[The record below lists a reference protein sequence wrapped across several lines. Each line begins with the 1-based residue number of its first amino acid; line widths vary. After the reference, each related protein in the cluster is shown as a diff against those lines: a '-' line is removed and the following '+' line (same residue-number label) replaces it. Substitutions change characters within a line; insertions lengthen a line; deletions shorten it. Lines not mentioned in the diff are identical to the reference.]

1 MSMTSFA
8 PGQIG
13 VAGHVLVAIGA
24 GFANVNAPR
33 LSELSINITAAIV
46 DGVTGGTSVK
56 TKETQLYSET
66 AGKET
71 LDSRT
76 RTLSAITLFVDG
88 VATQPA
94 LDALLAEDHSV
105 GLFIRPF
112 TASGTELAI
121 GDKGDPY
128 NFKVA
133 RYDRGSANIG
143 DKWTV
148 VIEPIEVV
156 RGTLGVALVA

>member
-1 MSMTSFA
+1 MSITSFA
-8 PGQIG
+8 PGSVG

-24 GFANVNAPR
+24 GFANVNAPK
-33 LSELSINITAAIV
+33 LSELSLNITASIV
-46 DGVTGGTSVK
+46 NGVSGGTTVK

-71 LDSRT
+71 LDTRT
-76 RTLSAITLFVDG
+76 RTLGTITMYVDG
-88 VATQPA
+88 TTSQTA
-94 LDALLAEDHSV
+94 LDALIGEDKLV
-105 GLFIRPF
+105 GMFVRPF
-112 TASGTELAI
+112 TASGTALAV

-143 DKWTV
+143 DKWTIE
-148 VIEPIEVV
+148 IEPIEVV
-156 RGTLGVALVA
+156 RGTLGVALVV